1 MKDRKPRRLP
11 IVLSI
16 AATAVATASALH
28 YRRML
33 EETEELVIR
42 LQESDPGTASI
53 TFPSELMDEV
63 RNGATLMY
71 WRDESGKQCFKTTT
85 NSLTK
90 ND

>member
-16 AATAVATASALH
+16 VATAVATASALH
-28 YRRML
+28 YRRLL
-33 EETEELVIR
+33 EETDELVAR
-42 LQESDPGTASI
+42 LQESDPGLASI

-71 WRDESGKQCFKTTT
+71 WIDDSGKQCYKTA
-85 NSLTK
+85 NASPAEK
-90 ND
+90 